1 MDKMTGKVWVL
12 GDDIDTDIIIP
23 TEYLALKT
31 IDDMKQYGFSPLRPE
46 LAGQIKP
53 GDIIVAG
60 KNFGCGSSREQAPEI
75 IKALGIQC
83 VIAKSFAR
91 IFFRNSINNGLLL
104 IEQPTLHDDI
114 KEGDTVSVVMNEHID
129 YNGICKFDR
138 TTLVVDHGC
147 TLLRNAQ
154 TEELV
159 LDHLLSTRWLL
170 DNKVCILLLQHIHR
184 DNRYCNT
191 PK

>member
-1 MDKMTGKVWVL
+1 MDKMIGKVWVL

-46 LAGQIKP
+46 LADQIKP

-60 KNFGCGSSREQAPEI
+60 KNFGCVSSREQAPEI

-104 IEQPTLHDDI
+104 IEQPTLYDDI
-114 KEGDTVSVVMNEHID
+114 KEGDTISVVMNEHVD
-129 YNGICKFDR
+129 YNGKTYPIAALPENLMDIIR
-138 TTLVVDHGC
+138 AGGLVKAMRKLNG
-147 TLLRNAQ
+147 
-154 TEELV
+154 
-159 LDHLLSTRWLL
+159 LD
-170 DNKVCILLLQHIHR
+170 
-184 DNRYCNT
+184 
-191 PK
+191 

>member
-12 GDDIDTDIIIP
+12 GDDSDTDIIIP

-46 LAGQIKP
+46 LADQIKP

-104 IEQPTLHDDI
+104 IEQPTLYDDI
-114 KEGDTVSVVMNEHID
+114 KEGDTISVVMNEHVD
-129 YNGICKFDR
+129 YNGKTYPIAALPENLMDIIR
-138 TTLVVDHGC
+138 AGGLVKAMRKLNG
-147 TLLRNAQ
+147 
-154 TEELV
+154 
-159 LDHLLSTRWLL
+159 LD
-170 DNKVCILLLQHIHR
+170 
-184 DNRYCNT
+184 
-191 PK
+191 

>member
-1 MDKMTGKVWVL
+1 MQQITGKVWML

-31 IDDMKQYGFSPLRPE
+31 VEEMKQYGFSPLRPE
-46 LAGQIKP
+46 LAARIKP

-75 IKALGIQC
+75 IKAMGIAC

-104 IEQPTLHDDI
+104 IEQDQLYDDMN
-114 KEGDTVSVVMNEHID
+114 EGDEITVRVNEFVD
-129 YNGICKFDR
+129 YQGKEYPIASLPQNLVDIIEAGGLVKAMRRLNGLEHAGD
-138 TTLVVDHGC
+138 
-147 TLLRNAQ
+147 
-154 TEELV
+154 
-159 LDHLLSTRWLL
+159 
-170 DNKVCILLLQHIHR
+170 
-184 DNRYCNT
+184 
-191 PK
+191 